1 MREGRERDIIHCTLI
16 MGGGWGRVLHLLGS
30 PTGYERGEGK
40 GYHTLTLIMGG
51 GWGRVL
57 HLLGSPTGYER
68 GEGKGYHTL
77 HTHNGRG
84 VGKGASSVRITYWI

>member
-1 MREGRERDIIHCTLI
+1 MREGRERGIIHC
-16 MGGGWGRVLHLLGS
+16 
-30 PTGYERGEGK
+30 
-40 GYHTLTLIMGG
+40 TLIMGG

-77 HTHNGRG
+77 HTHNGREGKGYHTLHTHNGRG
-84 VGKGASSVRITYWI
+84 VGKGTSSVRITYWI

>member
-1 MREGRERDIIHCTLI
+1 MREGRA
-16 MGGGWGRVLHLLGS
+16 
-30 PTGYERGEGK
+30 K
-40 GYHTLTLIMGG
+40 GYHTFPTLIMGG

-77 HTHNGRG
+77 HPTHNGRG

>member
-1 MREGRERDIIHCTLI
+1 MREGRERGIIHCTLI

-40 GYHTLTLIMGG
+40 GYHTL
-51 GWGRVL
+51 
-57 HLLGSPTGYER
+57 HP
-68 GEGKGYHTL
+68 
-77 HTHNGRG
+77 THNGRG